1 MERLTDHDQL
11 CMFYSLMR
19 VSLGV
24 QSRSATRR
32 DDALDILMWTTN
44 RRLLVNKALMFH
56 FPQFISGPY
65 ITSRLRMDISMSGIA
80 ECLAKRGPETRR
92 DKTPE

>member
-1 MERLTDHDQL
+1 MRLTDHDQL

-19 VSLGV
+19 ASLGV
-24 QSRSATRR
+24 PSRSATRR

-44 RRLLVNKALMFH
+44 RGLLVNKALMFH
-56 FPQFISGPY
+56 LPQFISDPY
-65 ITSRLRMDISMSGIA
+65 MTSRLRMDISMSGIT
-80 ECLAKRGPETRR
+80 ECPAKRRPEARR